1 MTEYHPIIT
10 QTAIIID
17 LHKPIYGSFFGIWK
31 KWLDI
36 AKAHDLNIIVNTP
49 FGKSTFT
56 YSSYM
61 KGAKKMKRFYK
72 NPNEPM
78 IFMGREFSADIIAR
92 DERKA
97 KESKEKKI
105 ETNFFDMF
113 SKMPDDKRAELRAK
127 LGLR

>member
-1 MTEYHPIIT
+1 MTYQPIIT
-10 QTAIIID
+10 KTAIIFD
-17 LHKPIYGSFFGIWK
+17 LHKPIYGSYFGIWD
-31 KWLDI
+31 KWLKI
-36 AKAHDLNIIVNTP
+36 AKNRVLNIIVNTP

-56 YSSYM
+56 FSSYM
-61 KGAKKMKRFYK
+61 KGAKRMKRFYK

-78 IFMGREFSADIIAR
+78 IFFGREFSSDIIAR

-105 ETNFFDMF
+105 EINFFDMF
-113 SKMPDDKRAELRAK
+113 SKMPEDKRAELRAK